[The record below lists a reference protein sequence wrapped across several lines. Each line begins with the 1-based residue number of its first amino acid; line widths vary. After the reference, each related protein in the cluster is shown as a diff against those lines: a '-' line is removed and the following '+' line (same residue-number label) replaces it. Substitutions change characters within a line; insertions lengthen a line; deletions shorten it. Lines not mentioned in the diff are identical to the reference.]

1 MEERNTPKA
10 LSKRPITDAL
20 LNRLL
25 DSELFESE
33 KLARQIAEYHLN
45 EMQQYSSEEL
55 LVRIERVLSYLIFEH
70 KCLQKRF
77 RYNSDKQ
84 QVEKSYLLV
93 KVIDEIE

>member
-33 KLARQIAEYHLN
+33 KLAR
-45 EMQQYSSEEL
+45 
-55 LVRIERVLSYLIFEH
+55 
-70 KCLQKRF
+70 
-77 RYNSDKQ
+77 
-84 QVEKSYLLV
+84 
-93 KVIDEIE
+93 